1 MKSSTVWH
9 GHSTRPSL
17 PAGTA
22 RKASGHL
29 SGRRPLHLANARPFG
44 RLKAPLGLLLLR
56 KRELAYGRRS
66 RLITPP
72 AKKNRAFPTGNALLY
87 ISLSSVALIAS
98 FISRA
103 ILNDLLAIC
112 NSRLLSTNRIVN
124 CDGRVRPGGRTLFFF
139 YYASSFSARSIRYPT
154 PTWVWIRCGASGYR
168 SNFLRRDAM

>member
-9 GHSTRPSL
+9 GHSIRPSL
-17 PAGTA
+17 PAETA
-22 RKASGHL
+22 RKGKENL
-29 SGRRPLHLANARPFG
+29 LH
-44 RLKAPLGLLLLR
+44 
-56 KRELAYGRRS
+56 GRRS

-98 FISRA
+98 FTNSA
-103 ILNDLLAIC
+103 ILNDRFAIC
-112 NSRLLSTNRIVN
+112 NSRLLPTNQIVN
-124 CDGRVRPGGRTLFFF
+124 CDGRVRPGGRTLLF

>member
-9 GHSTRPSL
+9 GHSIRPSL
-17 PAGTA
+17 PAETA
-22 RKASGHL
+22 RKGKENL
-29 SGRRPLHLANARPFG
+29 LH
-44 RLKAPLGLLLLR
+44 
-56 KRELAYGRRS
+56 GRRS

-98 FISRA
+98 FTSSA
-103 ILNDLLAIC
+103 ILNNLFAIC
-112 NSRLLSTNRIVN
+112 NSRLLPTNQIVN
-124 CDGRVRPGGRTLFFF
+124 CDGRVRPIQGRTLFF

>member
-9 GHSTRPSL
+9 GHSIRPSL
-17 PAGTA
+17 PAETA
-22 RKASGHL
+22 RKGKENL
-29 SGRRPLHLANARPFG
+29 LH
-44 RLKAPLGLLLLR
+44 
-56 KRELAYGRRS
+56 GRRS

-98 FISRA
+98 FTSSA
-103 ILNDLLAIC
+103 ILNNLFAIC
-112 NSRLLSTNRIVN
+112 NSRLLPTNQIVN
-124 CDGRVRPGGRTLFFF
+124 CDGRVRPGGRTLFF
-139 YYASSFSARSIRYPT
+139 YYDSSFSARSIRYPT